1 MHMRTQ
7 HAPQSPVAV
16 NAQRVFI
23 EAQTKPCSRAIE
35 AGTEVA
41 DEASTEVINEANIE
55 VTSEANSEVKNEACK
70 RSEPTCRNEAI
81 TKCSISTK
89 RSHDRRLNEDATE
102 AVTEAKNEAVS
113 MSASEGRGEAF
124 IEACNEG
131 GARARTKPLHE
142 AVIDAFPTFSRRFF
156 RRFFRRFL
164 RHFCD
169 TFATLLRHFC
179 DTFATLFAT
188 FLRRFFRSVSEAQK
202 ASVLYPQYEGKSS
215 PEEVPR

>member
-1 MHMRTQ
+1 MASWRQAASIRLGTVGSPYLLAHLPRSFVWWHSLALPYSPPPTHTHAMHMRTQ

-81 TKCSISTK
+81 TKCRISTK
-89 RSHDRRLNEDATE
+89 RSQDRMTQRRCNRSE
-102 AVTEAKNEAVS
+102 KRSKKRSSQHVS
-113 MSASEGRGEAF
+113 
-124 IEACNEG
+124 
-131 GARARTKPLHE
+131 K
-142 AVIDAFPTFSRRFF
+142 RR
-156 RRFFRRFL
+156 
-164 RHFCD
+164 
-169 TFATLLRHFC
+169 
-179 DTFATLFAT
+179 
-188 FLRRFFRSVSEAQK
+188 
-202 ASVLYPQYEGKSS
+202 
-215 PEEVPR
+215 